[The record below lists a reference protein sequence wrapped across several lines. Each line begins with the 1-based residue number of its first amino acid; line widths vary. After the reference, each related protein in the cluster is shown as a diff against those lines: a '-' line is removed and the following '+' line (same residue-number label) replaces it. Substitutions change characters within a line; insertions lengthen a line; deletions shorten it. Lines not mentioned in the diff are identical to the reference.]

1 MKKDGKK
8 LKEITYIQGN
18 QVIKKVIIEPK
29 SVAKNKQ
36 NVRKS
41 KQNV

>member
-8 LKEITYIQGN
+8 IKEITYIQGN
-18 QVIKKVIIEPK
+18 QVIKKVVVEPK
-29 SVAKNKQ
+29 SVAKTK